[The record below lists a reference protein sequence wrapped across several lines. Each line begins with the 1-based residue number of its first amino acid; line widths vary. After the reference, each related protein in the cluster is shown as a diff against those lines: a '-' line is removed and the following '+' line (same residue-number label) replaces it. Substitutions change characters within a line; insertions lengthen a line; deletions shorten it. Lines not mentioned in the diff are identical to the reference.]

1 MTASALGL
9 DSIESA
15 SDNRGSIATPT
26 VKNLYGYTLS
36 PEDLSIVKTYDG
48 ATKQKTNDTA
58 NDLFEI
64 NVVDG
69 KYVVTGNTGL
79 SHLDKFTVTAKIG
92 GVPSKA
98 VALTVKMGTVKITQ
112 SAKAVTLLK
121 TDKYSRAS
129 VTLTLGD
136 PALAGIDWTRTV
148 DTFNASASPY
158 TLKHLSGD
166 TVEICYREGV
176 APKAGTAKIPVF
188 LIGNQSTKANATIS
202 VSVKL
207 A

>member
-1 MTASALGL
+1 MIRST
-9 DSIESA
+9 
-15 SDNRGSIATPT
+15 
-26 VKNLYGYTLS
+26 
-36 PEDLSIVKTYDG
+36 
-48 ATKQKTNDTA
+48 TKQKSSEVVTH
-58 NDLFEI
+58 LFSVSVE
-64 NVVDG
+64 DG
-69 KYVVTGNTGL
+69 TYVVTPKAVV

-129 VTLTLGD
+129 VTLTLSD